1 MEVTMRRNAYLIIIV
16 FFLILGFSLGE
27 YFENS
32 MAIEA
37 DLVETPSNMKDL
49 ATMTPVVIKGEM
61 IGVKEIVN
69 IDDVKFV
76 HSEIMVLEVYRD
88 INKNLEIGNTII
100 LTQTE
105 KLEKLPD
112 KGEKIVLFLKN
123 NSEENLNYYR
133 CIGLYKGKFELNKDI
148 IKNSNFD
155 ESKNS
160 NIEFSKKEL
169 ELILDSNPFDVK
181 LYSKKTEEELIKEEK
196 EHEEKI
202 KNDVIYQEFLEK
214 NN

>member
-1 MEVTMRRNAYLIIIV
+1 MRRNAYLIIIV

-181 LYSKKTEEELIKEEK
+181 LYSKKTEEELIKEEC
-196 EHEEKI
+196 
-202 KNDVIYQEFLEK
+202 F
-214 NN
+214 